1 MFWVI
6 SFDFCIGRAPHR
18 SHAGSCVL
26 RGVFMCVRCSVML
39 VKYCCFAGGIF
50 SFVAYGDVSVPP
62 CGGIRLR
69 ARLVSVCGVL
79 VAGFCDL

>member
-6 SFDFCIGRAPHR
+6 SFDFCIGRAPQR

-39 VKYCCFAGGIF
+39 VKYCCFVGGIF
-50 SFVAYGDVSVPP
+50 SFVAYGDGICPP
-62 CGGIRLR
+62 LPGDSSASEAGVCVWCACGW
-69 ARLVSVCGVL
+69 VL
-79 VAGFCDL
+79 